1 MERLKRL
8 ALLFAAIAVLGLVA
22 MIAGI
27 AAGGGGE
34 AGLATAGIAFGPLVF
49 IFAGLFAFMVD
60 RIRRRGEAVARGEGV
75 IASWQVSPSA
85 LAAFRANEAARKTD
99 ATNLYRPAAK
109 DAERW
114 IDVAFAADGVLID
127 GRYYFG
133 LVSSGLMRVIAVRM
147 VPERPVCIEF
157 SLLMTGLSYG
167 GVALSAPRHNSVLR
181 IPGDVAAQGQ
191 MARVLAHYQSVLG
204 GRRLVKGDYWPRLVR
219 WSFGASAAGVAFAL
233 AVHFLFGADGL
244 SREADDLRFI
254 LIALGV
260 GTGIGGL
267 VTAAFFAGFARQQRG
282 GGASR

>member
-8 ALLFAAIAVLGLVA
+8 ALLFAAVAVLGLAA

-27 AAGGGGE
+27 AAGGGDE
-34 AGLATAGIAFGPLVF
+34 ASLATAGIAFGPLVF
-49 IFAGLFAFMVD
+49 IFSGLFAFMVD
-60 RIRRRGEAVARGEGV
+60 RIRRRGTAVARGEGV
-75 IASWQVSPSA
+75 IATWQVSPSA
-85 LAAFRANEAARKTD
+85 LTAFRTNEAARKKD
-99 ATNLYRPAAK
+99 GANLYRPTAK
-109 DAERW
+109 DTERW

-127 GRYYFG
+127 GRHYFG
-133 LVSSGLMRVIAVRM
+133 LVSSGLMRVVGVRM

-191 MARVLAHYQSVLG
+191 IGQVLAHYQSVLS

-219 WSFGASAAGVAFAL
+219 WSLIVAAAGVAFAL
-233 AVHFLFGADGL
+233 AVHFLFGAGRL

-267 VTAAFFAGFARQQRG
+267 VTAAFFVSFARQQRG
-282 GGASR
+282 G